1 MVQEK
6 MVVDGKVLKLLV
18 ERSSLITE
26 CDSLT
31 SVVKKFEMQVAE
43 LQQGL
48 VEKEYLV
55 KTIEEERNRARSE
68 LEDVKQELVGIQG

>member
-1 MVQEK
+1 M
-6 MVVDGKVLKLLV
+6 DGKVLKLLV